1 MRAGLLSQ
9 FALTTHWLALAAH
22 GFVANDA
29 LLRRAA
35 TRLAASDDV
44 SASRREL
51 ASDNV
56 SASRRELE
64 ARFGTGKPADPSK
77 TMAFL
82 KSKGLVGSDRGPAV
96 ASVVDEAGAVA
107 ELVEQDALKSFAS
120 SLEARVADGDVVVD
134 DMSAAYPLASNGN
147 SWRPGCDQVMG
158 GLSVVTAHGRET
170 VGGRAALVLR
180 GRVTTANN
188 GGFVSLGLD
197 VDVDASAYSGVRLT
211 VRAGA
216 DDETYGLHLRTPD
229 CARVFSSYRSRFA
242 ASTGW
247 STVDLPWEAFA
258 GNGPGAA
265 ETPLDP
271 ARLRRLSLLGIGR
284 DFDAD
289 LAVADIRFYR

>member
-1 MRAGLLSQ
+1 MRAI
-9 FALTTHWLALAAH
+9 ALTCLALAAH

-29 LLRRAA
+29 LLHRAA
-35 TRLAASDDV
+35 TRLAASDD
-44 SASRREL
+44 
-51 ASDNV
+51 V

-77 TMAFL
+77 TMALL
-82 KSKGLVGSDRGPAV
+82 KSKGLVGSDRGLAV

-120 SLEARVADGDVVVD
+120 SLEARVADVVVD

-242 ASTGW
+242 ASTAW

-289 LAVADIRFYR
+289 LAVADIRLYR

>member
-1 MRAGLLSQ
+1 MRTGLLSQ
-9 FALTTHWLALAAH
+9 FALTALAVH
-22 GFVANDA
+22 GFVADDA
-29 LLRRAA
+29 RAYRAA
-35 TRLAASDDV
+35 TRLAASDD
-44 SASRREL
+44 
-51 ASDNV
+51 V

-96 ASVVDEAGAVA
+96 VSVVDEAGAVA

-120 SLEARVADGDVVVD
+120 SLEARVADVVVD

-229 CARVFSSYRSRFA
+229 CARVFSSYRSHFA
-242 ASTGW
+242 ASAAW
-247 STVDLPWEAFA
+247 STVDLPWAAFE

>member
-1 MRAGLLSQ
+1 MRTGLLSQ
-9 FALTTHWLALAAH
+9 FALTALAVH
-22 GFVANDA
+22 GFVADDA
-29 LLRRAA
+29 RAYRAA
-35 TRLAASDDV
+35 TRLAASDD
-44 SASRREL
+44 
-51 ASDNV
+51 V

-96 ASVVDEAGAVA
+96 VSVVDEAGAVA

-120 SLEARVADGDVVVD
+120 SLEARVADVVVD

-242 ASTGW
+242 ASAAW
-247 STVDLPWEAFA
+247 STVDLPWAAFE

-289 LAVADIRFYR
+289 LAVADIRLYR

>member
-1 MRAGLLSQ
+1 MRTGLLSQ
-9 FALTTHWLALAAH
+9 FALTALAVH
-22 GFVANDA
+22 GFVADDA
-29 LLRRAA
+29 RAYRAA
-35 TRLAASDDV
+35 TRLAASDD
-44 SASRREL
+44 
-51 ASDNV
+51 V

-96 ASVVDEAGAVA
+96 VSVVDEAGAVA

-120 SLEARVADGDVVVD
+120 SLEARVADVVVD

-242 ASTGW
+242 ASAAW

-289 LAVADIRFYR
+289 LAVADIRLYR

>member
-1 MRAGLLSQ
+1 MRTGLLSQ
-9 FALTTHWLALAAH
+9 FALTALAVH
-22 GFVANDA
+22 GFVADDA
-29 LLRRAA
+29 RAYRAA
-35 TRLAASDDV
+35 TRLAASDD
-44 SASRREL
+44 
-51 ASDNV
+51 V

-96 ASVVDEAGAVA
+96 VSVVDEAGAVA

-120 SLEARVADGDVVVD
+120 SLEARVADVVVD

-242 ASTGW
+242 ASTAW

-289 LAVADIRFYR
+289 LAVADIRLYR

>member
-1 MRAGLLSQ
+1 
-9 FALTTHWLALAAH
+9 
-22 GFVANDA
+22 
-29 LLRRAA
+29 
-35 TRLAASDDV
+35 
-44 SASRREL
+44 
-51 ASDNV
+51 
-56 SASRRELE
+56 
-64 ARFGTGKPADPSK
+64 
-77 TMAFL
+77 
-82 KSKGLVGSDRGPAV
+82 
-96 ASVVDEAGAVA
+96 
-107 ELVEQDALKSFAS
+107 
-120 SLEARVADGDVVVD
+120 
-134 DMSAAYPLASNGN
+134 MSAAYPLASNGN

-242 ASTGW
+242 ASRAW
-247 STVDLPWEAFA
+247 STVDLPWAAFE

>member
-1 MRAGLLSQ
+1 MRAI
-9 FALTTHWLALAAH
+9 ALTCLALAAH

-29 LLRRAA
+29 LLHRAA
-35 TRLAASDDV
+35 TRLAASDD
-44 SASRREL
+44 
-51 ASDNV
+51 V

-96 ASVVDEAGAVA
+96 VSVVDEAGAVA

-120 SLEARVADGDVVVD
+120 SLEARVADVVVD

-242 ASTGW
+242 ASTAW

-289 LAVADIRFYR
+289 LAVADIRLYR

>member
-1 MRAGLLSQ
+1 
-9 FALTTHWLALAAH
+9 
-22 GFVANDA
+22 
-29 LLRRAA
+29 
-35 TRLAASDDV
+35 
-44 SASRREL
+44 
-51 ASDNV
+51 
-56 SASRRELE
+56 
-64 ARFGTGKPADPSK
+64 
-77 TMAFL
+77 
-82 KSKGLVGSDRGPAV
+82 
-96 ASVVDEAGAVA
+96 
-107 ELVEQDALKSFAS
+107 
-120 SLEARVADGDVVVD
+120 
-134 DMSAAYPLASNGN
+134 MSAAYPLASNGN

-242 ASTGW
+242 ASTAW

>member
-1 MRAGLLSQ
+1 MRAI
-9 FALTTHWLALAAH
+9 ALTCLALAAH

-29 LLRRAA
+29 LLHRAA
-35 TRLAASDDV
+35 TRLAASDD
-44 SASRREL
+44 
-51 ASDNV
+51 V

-96 ASVVDEAGAVA
+96 VSVVDEAGAVA

-120 SLEARVADGDVVVD
+120 SLEARVADVVVD

-216 DDETYGLHLRTPD
+216 NDETYGLHLRTPD

-242 ASTGW
+242 ASTAW